1 MDAAIKA
8 FAEGFPDFLLY
19 GGVTLGLLIAGAVVH
34 VLLTPMKEMQL
45 IRNGNVAAGI
55 GVAAVIIG
63 LAIPMA
69 ACLASAASIYDVII
83 WGVVAILLQ
92 MLAFRAAD
100 LILRDLPKRIE
111 RNEIGAALVLAAV
124 KLAAA
129 LVMAAA
135 LWDPNLGRI

>member
-92 MLAFRAAD
+92 LLAFRAAD
-100 LILRDLPKRIE
+100 LSLRDLPKRIE